1 MATTKTTEHSY
12 TGNGSTTNYT
22 VSFEYLEQAHV
33 KVTLDHVATTAYTF
47 ANATTVQFNTAPANG
62 VAIRI
67 YRDTDVDAA
76 RFTFASGSAL
86 KAAELNENL

>member
-22 VSFEYLEQAHV
+22 VSFEYLKEADV

-47 ANATTVQFNTAPANG
+47 ANATFQD
-62 VAIRI
+62 VAILWE
-67 YRDTDVDAA
+67 
-76 RFTFASGSAL
+76 FAPV
-86 KAAELNENL
+86 K